1 MAAAI
6 DNIPKPEPAPAKAGD
21 GYLLPLSLEVSQMN
35 QRKLFIIA
43 CAICLAALGGGCF
56 LIVFWG
62 GELPGW
68 LLRAELAAFCS
79 VALVYGFFASL
90 PTLTP
95 WLWSRPIRGA
105 ALVCLGVAAIFV
117 PMEFVLAALLIAL
130 GTRLTWASACELA
143 QQQEEEPPQ
152 VMADGGEPMP
162 RIEPENW
169 PDALITDHT
178 PSLPRLP

>member
-1 MAAAI
+1 MDGHPPRMAI
-6 DNIPKPEPAPAKAGD
+6 FP
-21 GYLLPLSLEVSQMN
+21 LPLRKNDHMN
-35 QRKLFIIA
+35 QRRLFIIA
-43 CAICLAALGGGCF
+43 CALCVAALGGGCF
-56 LIVFWG
+56 LVVFTG

-117 PMEFVLAALLIAL
+117 PLEFVLAALLIGV
-130 GTRLTWASACELA
+130 GTRLTWASACELTR
-143 QQQEEEPPQ
+143 EEEESPPP
-152 VMADGGEPMP
+152 ALAGEDDAMP
-162 RIEPENW
+162 PIDAANW
-169 PDALITDHT
+169 PDASGTDHF

>member
-1 MAAAI
+1 
-6 DNIPKPEPAPAKAGD
+6 
-21 GYLLPLSLEVSQMN
+21 MN

-43 CAICLAALGGGCF
+43 CAMCLAALSGGCF
-56 LIVFWG
+56 LVVFWG

-117 PMEFVLAALLIAL
+117 PLQFVVAAVFIAM
-130 GTRLTWASACELA
+130 GTRLTWASACEIG
-143 QQQEEEPPQ
+143 QEEEELRP
-152 VMADGGEPMP
+152 VLGEDDAMQQ
-162 RIEPENW
+162 IEAVTG
-169 PDALITDHT
+169 PDALVTEHIHF
-178 PSLPRLP
+178 L